1 MNNIKDKVKAIIFDM
16 DGTIIKTEDIWKR
29 VTLEVITQSGKRV
42 LTKEQALLLESL
54 SGTGL
59 ITASRLVKEQFD
71 LKESIEELVTRKA
84 LLAQKYMQESH
95 IPFIDGFEQFHL
107 KIRQANIPTSIAT
120 NADMQSLQFLSQKL
134 NFSRF
139 FGNNMFCVNDVE
151 NRAKPDPALFLH
163 AARQLNALPEDC
175 IVFEDSLVGFQAARA
190 AGMKCIAIKNEVNH
204 NLISHAIHAIDS
216 YDEAEEILKKL

>member
-1 MNNIKDKVKAIIFDM
+1 MNEIKNKVKAIIFDM

-59 ITASRLVKEQFD
+59 ITASRLVKEQFG
-71 LKESIEELVTRKA
+71 LTESIEELVARKA
-84 LLAQKYMQESH
+84 LLAKKYMQESH

-107 KIRQANIPTSIAT
+107 KIQQANIPTSIAT
-120 NADMQSLQFLSQKL
+120 NADTQNLLFLSQKL

-163 AARQLNALPEDC
+163 AARQLNTLPEDC

-190 AGMKCIAIKNEVNH
+190 AGMRCIAIKNEVNH
-204 NLISHAIHAIDS
+204 NLISHATHAIDS
-216 YDEAEEILKKL
+216 YDEAEEILKNL